1 MKGGA
6 YMKRKLPE
14 WCVEAKIAMLRQHN
28 MSVTDLAK
36 EIGVHRSYVSGVLN
50 GRINA
55 PEIAQKISK
64 YLGMTISYN

>member
-1 MKGGA
+1 MKGGV

-14 WCVEAKIAMLRQHN
+14 WCVEAKIAMLRQEN

-36 EIGVHRSYVSGVLN
+36 AIGVHRSYVSGVLN

-55 PEIAQKISK
+55 PEIAQKISEH
-64 YLGMTISYN
+64 LGLTISYN

>member
-1 MKGGA
+1 
-6 YMKRKLPE
+6 MKRKLPE
-14 WCVEAKIAMLRQHN
+14 WCVEAKIAMLRQDN

-64 YLGMTISYN
+64 HLGLTISYN